1 MNRRAFTLIEML
13 MATVLAAVL
22 LGGVLMVV
30 SAISRDAASAAAPG
44 PQSLQP
50 AVRLLE
56 WDLSNAATMQLSDD
70 GQSFTLVGND
80 ALDPETLSPTGRM
93 ARVVYQIDPQAHTLA
108 REQRYVDDDIRPEPW
123 IELVANGVT
132 RIDVSSPNTD
142 IEVDASGNE
151 VIPRNVVVS
160 LERAAAD
167 IVTEVRPR

>member
-50 AVRLLE
+50 AVCLLE

-70 GQSFTLVGND
+70 GQSFTLVGNN

-93 ARVVYQIDPQAHTLA
+93 ARVVYQIDPRAHTLA
-108 REQRYVDDDIRPEPW
+108 RATICR
-123 IELVANGVT
+123 
-132 RIDVSSPNTD
+132 
-142 IEVDASGNE
+142 
-151 VIPRNVVVS
+151 
-160 LERAAAD
+160 
-167 IVTEVRPR
+167 